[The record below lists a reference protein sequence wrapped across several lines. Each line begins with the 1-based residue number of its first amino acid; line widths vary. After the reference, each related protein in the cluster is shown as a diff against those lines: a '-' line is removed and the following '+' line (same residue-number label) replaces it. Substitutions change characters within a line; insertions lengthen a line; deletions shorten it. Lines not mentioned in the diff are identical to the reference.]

1 MLKWLGLRYLL
12 LFTAILPTST
22 SLCALCS
29 WEHGEIL
36 CALCSLGSIVKWGA
50 ICRIVGSFMPLLSR
64 EQKHQNLVQLRSGV
78 STHKIVTSVGMSQ
91 SFVANVRKDVGGKIE
106 RQRRW
111 RPRLLATQE
120 KRCCVTLGTEG
131 SLRNTFVTTK
141 QLRF

>member
-1 MLKWLGLRYLL
+1 
-12 LFTAILPTST
+12 
-22 SLCALCS
+22 
-29 WEHGEIL
+29 
-36 CALCSLGSIVKWGA
+36 
-50 ICRIVGSFMPLLSR
+50 MPLLSR